1 MLVLGCKQGERIRL
15 QLTDDTFVWVKLL
28 RRGGPGQ
35 NVKLG
40 FEAPPAV
47 KILREEAIRREAQS
61 KPAAG

>member
-15 QLTDDTFVWVKLL
+15 QIGDAIVWVKLL
-28 RRGGPGQ
+28 RRGGPGC

-40 FEAPPAV
+40 FEAPPNV
-47 KILREEAIRREAQS
+47 RIMREEAIRRETQS